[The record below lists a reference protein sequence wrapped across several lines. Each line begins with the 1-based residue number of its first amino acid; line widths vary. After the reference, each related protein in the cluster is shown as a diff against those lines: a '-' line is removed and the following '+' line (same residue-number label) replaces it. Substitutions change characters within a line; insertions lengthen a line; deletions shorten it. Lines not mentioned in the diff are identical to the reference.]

1 VMSYWSA
8 NDMLWMDGVG
18 SDGAGPCPKDNA
30 AACAEL
36 VRFSNFSISSIVGG
50 DGSVAATGPGEKAS
64 EGAQSS
70 ACAGKYEDCRSMPC
84 CSTPAMKCHRDGQW
98 WSSCQPLETLHE
110 ALIGLQEQ
118 VITDCPGGKGNCSS
132 PTIGS
137 APSKSAGDGDNR
149 VQVLVSVKASDLPP
163 SWVQGKEIVIGA
175 EHHQLRGD
183 VVRVAGTPDST
194 AAHDALESAAPA
206 TEDTNVMPF
215 VTARVA
221 MIALVVLVITAT
233 VFRKVCAV
241 RLPVASWWQY
251 GVHAFASA
259 KSHLQMNKAAGSNS
273 GPSLSLHLGESP
285 VRRRK
290 GDGGVGQAPQE
301 AGIHQRW
308 PSDVQVTPQVTT
320 PGRWPLMSRA

>member
-18 SDGAGPCPKDNA
+18 SDGAGPCPKDDA
-30 AACAEL
+30 AACAES
-36 VRFSNFSISSIVGG
+36 VHFSNFSISSIFDE
-50 DGSVAATGPGEKAS
+50 DGSVATTEPGEKAS
-64 EGAQSS
+64 EGAQSL
-70 ACAGKYEDCRSMPC
+70 ACAGENEDCRSMPC

-118 VITDCPGGKGNCSS
+118 VITDCPGGKKGNCSR
-132 PTIGS
+132 
-137 APSKSAGDGDNR
+137 PSNSAGDRDNR
-149 VQVLVSVKASDLPP
+149 VQVLVSIKASDLPS
-163 SWVQGKEIVIGA
+163 SWGQGKEIVIRA
-175 EHHQLRGD
+175 EHHQLRGE
-183 VVRVAGTPDST
+183 VVRMAGIPDST
-194 AAHDALESAAPA
+194 SAHDALESAAA
-206 TEDTNVMPF
+206 AAAAEDTRVMPF
-215 VTARVA
+215 VTTRAA
-221 MIALVVLVITAT
+221 MIALVVLAITAT
-233 VFRKVCAV
+233 VFRKVCTAGV
-241 RLPVASWWQY
+241 PMSSWWQR

-301 AGIHQRW
+301 AGAHPRW
-308 PSDVQVTPQVTT
+308 PSDAQVTPQVST